1 MSYSLTQRF
10 KEAWRAFNTQP
21 IISKGTF
28 SLKYAFT
35 CGGEKYYEFA
45 DYNNLP
51 YQRGMEALTF
61 FQELQNG
68 VDKKYLLAH
77 VEAIEKVLADPKKIN
92 VGQLSVLNYRLKDR
106 LNFVISKNVIFNCAS
121 VVFITKDED
130 PLHYDFAY
138 NQRKI
143 EAWKKDADASF
154 FLSEPLKRLIPFL
167 KASGESSLIYL
178 KAVEQVEKL
187 HQTALELQTLAKEL
201 SSESD

>member
-1 MSYSLTQRF
+1 MRYTLTQRF
-10 KEAWRAFNTQP
+10 KEAFRAFTTQP
-21 IISKGTF
+21 IITKGTF

-35 CGGEKYYEFA
+35 CGGEKYYEFS

-68 VDKKYLLAH
+68 VDKKYLHAH
-77 VEAIEKVLADPKKIN
+77 VEAIEKILSDPKKIN

-106 LNFVISKNVIFNCAS
+106 LNYVISKNVIFNCAS

-130 PLHYDFAY
+130 PLHYDYAY

-143 EAWKKDADASF
+143 EAWREDADASF
-154 FLSEPLKRLIPFL
+154 FLSEPLGRLIPFL
-167 KASGESSLIYL
+167 RESGASSLIYL
-178 KAVEQVEKL
+178 KAVDEIEKL
-187 HQTALELQTLAKEL
+187 HLKAAELQTLSKEL

>member
-1 MSYSLTQRF
+1 MRYTLTQRF
-10 KEAWRAFNTQP
+10 KEAFRAFTTQP
-21 IISKGTF
+21 IITKGTF
-28 SLKYAFT
+28 SLKYAFS
-35 CGGEKYYEFA
+35 CGGEKYYEFS

-68 VDKKYLLAH
+68 VDKKYLHAH
-77 VEAIEKVLADPKKIN
+77 VEAIEKILSDPKKIN

-106 LNFVISKNVIFNCAS
+106 LNYVISKNVIFNCAS

-130 PLHYDFAY
+130 PLHYDYAY

-154 FLSEPLKRLIPFL
+154 FLSEPLGRLIPFL
-167 KASGESSLIYL
+167 RESGASSLIYL
-178 KAVEQVEKL
+178 KAVDEIEKL
-187 HQTALELQTLAKEL
+187 HLKAAEPQTLSKEL

>member
-1 MSYSLTQRF
+1 MRYTLTQRF
-10 KEAWRAFNTQP
+10 KEAWKAFTTQP
-21 IISKGTF
+21 TISKGKF

-35 CGGEKYYEFA
+35 CGGEKYYEFE

-51 YQRGMEALTF
+51 YQRGLEALTF

-77 VEAIEKVLADPKKIN
+77 VDAIDKILSDPKKIN

-106 LNFVISKNVIFNCAS
+106 LNFIISKNVIFNCAS

-187 HQTALELQTLAKEL
+187 HQTAAELQTLAKEL

>member
-1 MSYSLTQRF
+1 MRYTLTQRF
-10 KEAWRAFNTQP
+10 KEAFRAFTTQP
-21 IISKGTF
+21 IITKGTF

-35 CGGEKYYEFA
+35 CGGEKYYEFS

-68 VDKKYLLAH
+68 VDKKYLHAH
-77 VEAIEKVLADPKKIN
+77 VEAIEKILSDPKKIN

-106 LNFVISKNVIFNCAS
+106 LNYVISKNVILNCSS
-121 VVFITKDED
+121 VFFITKDED
-130 PLHYDFAY
+130 PLHYDYAY

-154 FLSEPLKRLIPFL
+154 FLSEPLGRLIPFL
-167 KASGESSLIYL
+167 RESGASSLIYL
-178 KAVEQVEKL
+178 KAVDEIEKL
-187 HQTALELQTLAKEL
+187 HLKAAELQTLSKEL